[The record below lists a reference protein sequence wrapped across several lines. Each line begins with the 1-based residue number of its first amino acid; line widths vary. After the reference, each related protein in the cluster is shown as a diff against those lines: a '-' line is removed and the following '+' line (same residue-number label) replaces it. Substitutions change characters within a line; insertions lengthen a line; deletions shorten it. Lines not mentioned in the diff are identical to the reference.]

1 VSAHPDTIVI
11 GGGVIGCSIAWRLA
25 RAGVRVLV
33 LERAI
38 PGAEAS
44 SAAAGILGA
53 QEESHGPGP
62 LTDLFLASRARFP
75 AVAAELRDETG
86 LDIGHRETG
95 LIAACFDEAEA
106 EVLEGR
112 YAWQRDAGLRVAWL
126 RGGDLRDAE
135 PGLGPAV
142 IAGLAFPDDGQ
153 LEPRVYLRALSLA
166 AAAAGARFSSGAYVR
181 RVLHEG
187 GRVAG
192 VELEGEVHR
201 TDRVV
206 VAAGSW
212 SSLVEGATLAPRAV
226 RPMRGQIAQLETRPP
241 LIRGTVTCAGGYVVG
256 RADGRVLAGS
266 TMELV
271 GYDKRVTAG
280 GLRHVLDLAV
290 RLAPALAEASFTD
303 SWANFRPLTGDEL
316 PLIGAAGPDGLIL
329 ATGHFRN
336 GILLSAI
343 TADLVCELVTRG
355 QTSRDLAPFSPSR
368 LAS

>member
-1 VSAHPDTIVI
+1 MTVPDTIVI
-11 GGGVIGCSIAWRLA
+11 GGGVIGCAIAWRLA

-44 SAAAGILGA
+44 SAAAGILAA

-62 LTDLFLASRARFP
+62 MAELFLASRARFP
-75 AVAAELRDETG
+75 TVAAELREETG
-86 LDIGHRETG
+86 LDIAHRETG
-95 LIAACFDEAEA
+95 LIAAALDEAEA
-106 EVLEGR
+106 AALDAR
-112 YAWQRDAGLRVAWL
+112 YAWQRDAGLRLAWL
-126 RGGDLRDAE
+126 RGAELRDAE

-142 IAGLAFPDDGQ
+142 IAGLSFPDDGQ
-153 LEPRVYLRALSLA
+153 LEPRAYLRALSLA

-187 GRVAG
+187 GRVTG

-201 TDRVV
+201 AERVI

-212 SSLVEGATLAPRAV
+212 SSLVDGAALPSRAV
-226 RPMRGQIAQLETRPP
+226 RPVRGQIAQLETRPP
-241 LIRGTVTCAGGYVVG
+241 LIRGTVTTSGGYVVG

-271 GYDKRVTAG
+271 GFDKRVTAG
-280 GLRHVLDLAV
+280 GLRHVLEVAT
-290 RLAPALAEASFTD
+290 RLAPALAEAAFTD
-303 SWANFRPLTGDEL
+303 SWANFRPRTGDEL
-316 PLIGAAGPDGLIL
+316 PLIGPAGPDGLIL

-343 TADLVCELVTRG
+343 TADLVCELVTGGRA
-355 QTSRDLAPFSPSR
+355 SRDLGPFSPAR
-368 LAS
+368 LAP